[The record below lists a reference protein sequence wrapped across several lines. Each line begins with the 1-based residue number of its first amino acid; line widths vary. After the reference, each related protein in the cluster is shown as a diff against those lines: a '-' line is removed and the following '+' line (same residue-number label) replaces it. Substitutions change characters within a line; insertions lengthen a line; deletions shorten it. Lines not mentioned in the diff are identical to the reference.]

1 MRMKDVDRLRGGE
14 ILAEPVLTKQND
26 ILIPKG
32 TELKEEYVFLI
43 QSIGLRTVRIHTQ
56 IMKHRIFFFRK
67 KDFTIT
73 RIESRRFLKI
83 ISIMAREH

>member
-43 QSIGLRTVRIHTQ
+43 QSIGLRTVMIEDPYANYETPN
-56 IMKHRIFFFRK
+56 FFLSQ
-67 KDFTIT
+67 
-73 RIESRRFLKI
+73 ERF
-83 ISIMAREH
+83 H